1 MAVRRTLSFRLR
13 SGRAARSLVAA
24 TVAGS
29 LVFAACGGSDSTG
42 ADASEADGAAVAA
55 EPGTGEVD
63 DAAPAAAPEPGAA
76 PEPATG
82 PGFVDL
88 VGPDVVP
95 AAEIE
100 TNVLPSVVVDDV
112 TNGRKVNFRNLVPQD
127 KPVLL
132 WMYAPH

>member
-1 MAVRRTLSFRLR
+1 MRFLPIPASARMWRCVAPSASV
-13 SGRAARSLVAA
+13 SGLALV
-24 TVAGS
+24 
-29 LVFAACGGSDSTG
+29 LAACGGSDSTG
-42 ADASEADGAAVAA
+42 ADASEAGGAAVVA
-55 EPGTGEVD
+55 EPDTGEVD
-63 DAAPAAAPEPGAA
+63 DAAPAAA